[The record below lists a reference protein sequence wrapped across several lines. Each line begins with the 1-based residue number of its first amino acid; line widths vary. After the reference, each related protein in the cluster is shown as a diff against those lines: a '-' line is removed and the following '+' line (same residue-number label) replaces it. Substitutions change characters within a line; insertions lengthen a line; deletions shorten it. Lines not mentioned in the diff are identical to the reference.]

1 MAINFHRDAITGDVV
16 IASCSDVFA
25 ERGIVFRFFFFF
37 LLLLF
42 RPCLEAFHEPRR
54 NLTHQ
59 TRGKQ
64 VADFRWHRYGKIATE
79 GERESGE
86 STDGPSFNT
95 SVPQLSCRQEMN
107 YDDIKKQNN

>member
-1 MAINFHRDAITGDVV
+1 MASVRKHGTSKNSNGGR
-16 IASCSDVFA
+16 
-25 ERGIVFRFFFFF
+25 
-37 LLLLF
+37 
-42 RPCLEAFHEPRR
+42 
-54 NLTHQ
+54 
-59 TRGKQ
+59 
-64 VADFRWHRYGKIATE
+64 E